1 MNPRHS
7 TARCLLTVIT
17 ESSLEST
24 LLAELERL
32 GARGYTVTDAR
43 GKGSRGG
50 RDAAWQESSNIRL
63 EVLCDAELTS
73 ALADHL
79 ERRYYADYAMVLF
92 VTEVAV
98 LRPEKF

>member
-1 MNPRHS
+1 MKPLHP

-17 ESSLEST
+17 ESMLEST

-50 RDAAWQESSNIRL
+50 RDAAWQESSNIRI
-63 EVLCDAELTS
+63 EVLCDAELAS
-73 ALADHL
+73 LLAEHL